1 MFWGTWNTQREA
13 KPAQKP
19 GAPALMSSRVWVI
32 RKLTNYQK
40 GEHKSIGHSA
50 RHTCLSI
57 HTYPNSS
64 INWGLS
70 PMLKN
75 ALHSAIQWSQ
85 YGQGQHNSKYSALF
99 LEMRSPSQPQLT
111 RNWKEAAALSSPLTL
126 TWSSDMQISTAQHFQ
141 YFYPF
146 QKGEKRAQLSK
157 LDHTQKRFLALK
169 PYSHFITSSTRISF
183 NIHQCEE

>member
-1 MFWGTWNTQREA
+1 MFWGTLNTQREA
-13 KPAQKP
+13 QPAQKP
-19 GAPALMSSRVWVI
+19 GAPALMSSQVWVL

-126 TWSSDMQISTAQHFQ
+126 TWSSDMQISKNCSAFSV
-141 YFYPF
+141 FLP
-146 QKGEKRAQLSK
+146 LSK
-157 LDHTQKRFLALK
+157 RRKKSTAFQAG
-169 PYSHFITSSTRISF
+169 SHSKKISSLEAIQPF
-183 NIHQCEE
+183 HHFVH